1 MLIFVLGGVKCG
13 KSMLS
18 QCAAKYLHEKRGEGT
33 MYYVATM
40 IPYDDED
47 RKRID
52 RHLLDRKG
60 WGFDTI
66 EESSYFPNIEEKIKK
81 DDVLLIDSMTAYVQ
95 NIMFGD
101 DDIVNNINMW
111 DIGEHVKRLS
121 ERAGDVVVVSDYVF
135 SDAIEYET
143 LTERYREWLGRVH
156 IDIAK
161 YADVVIECAY
171 SNPKVIKCEKDFDLD
186 PVFAHFRTLD
196 HHLTYADI

>member
-18 QCAAKYLHEKRGEGT
+18 QCAARYLHEKREDGK

-60 WGFDTI
+60 WGFETI
-66 EESSYFPNIEEKIKK
+66 EESCYFPNIEEKIEEN
-81 DDVLLIDSMTAYVQ
+81 DVLLIDSMTAYVQ

-101 DDIVNNINMW
+101 DDIVNGINMW

-121 ERAGDVVVVSDYVF
+121 EKAGDVVVVSDYVF

-171 SNPKVIKCEKDFDLD
+171 SNPKIIKCSDNFDLG
-186 PVFAHFRTLD
+186 PIFEHFKTLD
-196 HHLTYADI
+196 HHLSYADI

>member
-1 MLIFVLGGVKCG
+1 VLIFVLGGVKCG

-18 QCAAKYLHEKRGEGT
+18 QCAAKYLHEKREKGT

-60 WGFDTI
+60 WGFETL
-66 EESSYFPNIEEKIKK
+66 EESCYFPNIEEKINK

-101 DDIVNNINMW
+101 DDIVNGIKMD
-111 DIGEHVKRLS
+111 DIGLHIKRLS

-135 SDAIEYET
+135 SDAIAYET

-156 IDIAK
+156 IAIAK
-161 YADVVIECAY
+161 EADVVIECAY
-171 SNPKVIKCEKDFDLD
+171 SNPKVIKCDENFELE
-186 PVFAHFRTLD
+186 PIFAHFKTLD
-196 HHLTYADI
+196 HHLSYADI